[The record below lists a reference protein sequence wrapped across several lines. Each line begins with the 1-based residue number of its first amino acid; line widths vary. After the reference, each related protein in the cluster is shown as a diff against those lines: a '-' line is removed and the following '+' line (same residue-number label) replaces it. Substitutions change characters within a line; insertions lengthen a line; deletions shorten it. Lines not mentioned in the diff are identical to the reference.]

1 MKQKKGRPDQPE
13 INVYEFNLS
22 DFNKIVFSLTNF
34 KGKWYVNIRTWTRVH
49 PSQQNWG
56 RTHKGIFVE
65 ISKAGE
71 IQEGINRL
79 IEKIEADKIRQI
91 RHYKKRAKVH

>member
-1 MKQKKGRPDQPE
+1 MKEKKDRSNQPE
-13 INVYEFNLS
+13 IHVHEFELS

-34 KGKWYVNIRTWTRVH
+34 RDKWYMNIRTWTRVH

-65 ISKAGE
+65 VSKAGE
-71 IQEGINRL
+71 VQEGINRL
-79 IEKIEADKIRQI
+79 VESIREGL
-91 RHYKKRAKVH
+91 HKKGSQVH

>member
-1 MKQKKGRPDQPE
+1 MKEKKELLNQKE
-13 INVYEFNLS
+13 IHVHEFELS

-34 KGKWYVNIRTWTRVH
+34 HDKWYVNIRTWTRVH

-65 ISKAGE
+65 VSKAEE

-79 IEKIEADKIRQI
+79 IESIKDG
-91 RHYKKRAKVH
+91 HYKKDSQVH